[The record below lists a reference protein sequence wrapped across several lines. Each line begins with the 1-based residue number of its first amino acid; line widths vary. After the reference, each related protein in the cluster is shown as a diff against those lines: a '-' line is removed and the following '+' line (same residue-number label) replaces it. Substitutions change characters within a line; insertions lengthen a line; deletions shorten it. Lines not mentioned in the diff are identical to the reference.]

1 MGVNDRCE
9 QMTAGMRKQADS
21 LLRQAYF
28 RGYKDG
34 EMAAE
39 ARRPNKACGY
49 AVDELVVLGLMCRS
63 AGISED
69 ELHDFVRNTERIWN
83 TLTDLYADQANRAF
97 KDALAEMGYEI

>member
-1 MGVNDRCE
+1 MISNDRCE
-9 QMTAGMRKQADS
+9 EQTKGMRKQAEN

-34 EMAAE
+34 ELAAE
-39 ARRPNKACGY
+39 ARSAYEAYGY
-49 AVDELVVLGLMCRS
+49 TVREICVLAIMCRR

-83 TLTDLYADQANRAF
+83 TLADLYADQTNRAF
-97 KDALAEMGYEI
+97 KDALAEMRYEI